1 MSMNKLSIVTGA
13 VILLGLIGCSNSNE
27 FKSEDELYKDSVIP
41 KSEHTMKEIYE
52 NRSSANNESQ
62 GEGMPTQYAGYM
74 VNKRPIK
81 ESEAAL
87 SPYTVNNAGESS
99 FRMLPNPVIYMYV
112 LPSLTKED
120 RLPRPG
126 WLTEFHM
133 YDKDEYALA
142 GEVSL
147 KGAY

>member
-87 SPYTVNNAGESS
+87 S
-99 FRMLPNPVIYMYV
+99 
-112 LPSLTKED
+112 LTQ
-120 RLPRPG
+120 
-126 WLTEFHM
+126 
-133 YDKDEYALA
+133 
-142 GEVSL
+142 
-147 KGAY
+147 